1 MLYARIRPEDLQS
14 ARAKLTALEHQ
25 QRFLAGEVR
34 AMTVVSPA
42 DGIVA
47 TPSRQLR
54 EMRGQLVT
62 QGALIA
68 KVYDFSTVRAQLIVS
83 EKDIADVHVGQ
94 PVALRARAYPDV
106 AFRGTVTAVA
116 IEVTAVVPAST
127 SSSSGSTSSTPNSTT
142 SSPRT
147 FVVTTQIDN
156 HDLLLKPGM
165 TGQGKIYAGER
176 RIMSLITRRLA
187 RTFKVEFWSWW

>member
-1 MLYARIRPEDLQS
+1 
-14 ARAKLTALEHQ
+14 
-25 QRFLAGEVR
+25 
-34 AMTVVSPA
+34 
-42 DGIVA
+42 
-47 TPSRQLR
+47 
-54 EMRGQLVT
+54 MRGQLVP

-68 KVYDFSTVRAQLIVS
+68 KVYDFRTVRAQLIVS
-83 EKDIADVHVGQ
+83 EKDIADVYVGQ

-116 IEVTAVVPAST
+116 IEVTPASGVQT
-127 SSSSGSTSSTPNSTT
+127 TAGGTSSSSSGSGGGNTT
-142 SSPRT
+142 SNSSGAPRT

-165 TGQGKIYAGER
+165 TGQGKIYAGQR
-176 RIMSLITRRLA
+176 RISGLITRRLA